1 MTGTVSIVRP
11 TETFTL
17 DKGLPEEFLKQNE
30 HGAKETPENRE
41 EKLQELLRMINETKG
56 GVSFRV
62 SEERKRKSKDE
73 DKAKH
78 PRGRHMAGK
87 RPNFSF
93 VEMRCPAHPNPE

>member
-41 EKLQELLRMINETKG
+41 EKLQELLRMINALSLSYGERLMGMCET
-56 GVSFRV
+56 
-62 SEERKRKSKDE
+62 
-73 DKAKH
+73 
-78 PRGRHMAGK
+78 
-87 RPNFSF
+87 
-93 VEMRCPAHPNPE
+93 